1 MKTHT
6 VRYIFALGFIVLV
19 ASACSVKKD
28 KFVNRNYHALTT
40 KYNVMYNGNLALDA
54 GVNELK
60 TTYSDNFWEVLPIE
74 RMQIIEPVFGQDSI
88 PRNPNFKRAEDK
100 AIKAIQK
107 HSMNIGGTEK
117 NPQMDEAY
125 LLLGKSRYY
134 EQRFVPALEALNYVL
149 FKYPNSDRINEIK
162 IWKEKTNIRL
172 ENNSLAITNLEKL
185 LSEIE
190 FDNQIVG
197 DANAILAQ
205 AYLNENQPEK
215 AVPALKT
222 AREFTK
228 SKEEKAR
235 YTFILGQ
242 LFEVQNQPDSA
253 YKAYQRVID
262 MKRKSPR
269 QYTIQAHIKQA
280 QLGGLMQDTLLFVK
294 KYQKLLKDRENR
306 PYLDVLNHQM
316 ALFYEKQHDKVRAK
330 KYYNISLKHKTNN
343 VYLIASNYRN
353 LAEMHFYDAKYAT
366 AGKYYDS
373 TLVNLDPK
381 TREHRLI
388 KKKRLNLEDVI
399 KFEAIAQN
407 NDSILSLVTMSD
419 AERVTFFEKHIER
432 LKKEEERLKL
442 QAEKQSRET
451 PSGSGG
457 GRPSIGGDDPVFSD
471 NSLSRS
477 SRVEMNRQPV
487 SKAGGPSAGG
497 ASSFYFYNQNTVA
510 NGKNEFRK
518 KWGNRELRD
527 YWRLRDYTPT
537 KVVEQ
542 EELVEEGEQ
551 VAEKVENPA
560 YTTAFYINQIP
571 TDPNAIA
578 ELWKDRNFAYYQ
590 LGIIY
595 KDKFKEY
602 KLAQDKL
609 EGLLESN
616 PEERLILPS
625 MYNLYRIYQILGSD
639 KTLAMKSKITSMYPE
654 SRYAQLINNPDSALT
669 LEGTPDG
676 VYKSMFRLYEKGE
689 YRTLLSEIEILIDQY
704 SGEDIISKLELLK
717 ANTIGNLEGIEA
729 YSEALNY
736 VALTYPNSEEGKEAE
751 NLLRTNIPKLQK
763 MEFNKPATAWKLI
776 HKTTT
781 STDLAKLNAILEKF
795 LKDRPNEELKITID
809 SYTQNE
815 DFVVI
820 HNVSSEQ
827 RAKDFI
833 TLLEEYKDYKI
844 TEKFVPISSEDYK
857 VVQVKKNFDLY
868 LKTLKPIP

>member
-6 VRYIFALGFIVLV
+6 VRYLFALGFIVLIT
-19 ASACSVKKD
+19 SACSVKKD

-60 TTYSDNFWEVLPIE
+60 TTYSDNFWEVLPVE
-74 RMQIIEPVFGQDSI
+74 RMQIIEPVFGQDSV

-162 IWKEKTNIRL
+162 VWKEKTNIRL
-172 ENNSLAITNLEKL
+172 ENSTLAIQNLEKL

-190 FDNQIVG
+190 FDQQVVG

-205 AYLNENQPEK
+205 AYLNENQYEK
-215 AVPALKT
+215 AIPALKK
-222 AREFTK
+222 AREYTK

-242 LFEVQNQPDSA
+242 LLEIQNQPDSA
-253 YKAYQRVID
+253 FVSYQRVIE

-280 QLGGLMQDTLLFVK
+280 QLGSLIQDTVLFVK
-294 KYQKLLKDRENR
+294 KYKKLLEDRENR

-316 ALFYEKQHDKVRAK
+316 ALFYEKHQDQERAK
-330 KYYNISLKHKTNN
+330 KHYNTSLKHKTNN
-343 VYLIASNYRN
+343 VYLTASNYRN
-353 LAEMHFYDAKYAT
+353 LAEINFYDAKYAV

-373 TLVNLDPK
+373 TLVHLDPK
-381 TREHRLI
+381 TREHRSI
-388 KKKRLNLEDVI
+388 KKKRENLEDVI
-399 KFEAIAQN
+399 KFEAIAQT
-407 NDSILSLVTMSD
+407 NDSILNLVAMSD
-419 AERVTFFEKHIER
+419 SERVAFFENHIER
-432 LKKEEERLKL
+432 LKKEEEKIKALE
-442 QAEKQSRET
+442 EKQSRET
-451 PSGSGG
+451 SGTSSG

-487 SKAGGPSAGG
+487 TTRPGAGG

-537 KVVEQ
+537 TVTAQ
-542 EELVEEGEQ
+542 EELVAEEEITP
-551 VAEKVENPA
+551 EEIINPA
-560 YTTAFYINQIP
+560 HTTQFYIDQIP
-571 TDPNAIA
+571 TDEALIA
-578 ELWKDRNFAYYQ
+578 ELLKERNFAYYQ

-595 KDKFKEY
+595 KDKFREY
-602 KLAQDKL
+602 ELAQAKL

-625 MYNLYRIYQILGSD
+625 MYNLYKIYEILGSD
-639 KTLAMKSKITSMYPE
+639 KTLAMKSKITSLYPD
-654 SRYAQLINNPDSALT
+654 SRYAQLINNPEAALT
-669 LEGTPDG
+669 LEGTPDEI
-676 VYKSMFRLYEKGE
+676 YKNMYRLYENGD
-689 YRTLLSEIEILIDQY
+689 YRTVLSEIEILINQY

-717 ANTIGNLEGIEA
+717 ANTIGNLEGLEA

-763 MEFNKPATAWKLI
+763 MDFKKPATAWKLI
-776 HKTTT
+776 HKTSTQ
-781 STDLAKLNAILEKF
+781 TDLAELNAVLEIF
-795 LKDRPNEELKITID
+795 LDDRPNENLKVSLD

-815 DFVVI
+815 NFVVI
-820 HNVSSEQ
+820 HNIISEQ
-827 RAKDFI
+827 RAKEFI

-844 TEKFVPISSEDYK
+844 KEKFVMISSEDYK
-857 VVQVKKNFDLY
+857 VIQVKKNFDKY
-868 LKTLKPIP
+868 LMLNPIP

>member
-1 MKTHT
+1 
-6 VRYIFALGFIVLV
+6 
-19 ASACSVKKD
+19 
-28 KFVNRNYHALTT
+28 
-40 KYNVMYNGNLALDA
+40 
-54 GVNELK
+54 
-60 TTYSDNFWEVLPIE
+60 
-74 RMQIIEPVFGQDSI
+74 
-88 PRNPNFKRAEDK
+88 
-100 AIKAIQK
+100 
-107 HSMNIGGTEK
+107 
-117 NPQMDEAY
+117 
-125 LLLGKSRYY
+125 
-134 EQRFVPALEALNYVL
+134 
-149 FKYPNSDRINEIK
+149 
-162 IWKEKTNIRL
+162 
-172 ENNSLAITNLEKL
+172 
-185 LSEIE
+185 
-190 FDNQIVG
+190 
-197 DANAILAQ
+197 
-205 AYLNENQPEK
+205 
-215 AVPALKT
+215 
-222 AREFTK
+222 
-228 SKEEKAR
+228 

-242 LFEVQNQPDSA
+242 LFELQNQPDSA

-432 LKKEEERLKL
+432 LKKEEEKLKL

-451 PSGSGG
+451 SGGSGG

-527 YWRLRDYTPT
+527 YWRLRDYTPN
-537 KVVEQ
+537 KIMEQ

-560 YTTAFYINQIP
+560 HTTEFYINQIP
-571 TDPNAIA
+571 TDPNVIA

-654 SRYAQLINNPDSALT
+654 SRYAQLINNPDAALT

-717 ANTIGNLEGIEA
+717 ANTIGKLEGLEE

-781 STDLAKLNAILEKF
+781 TTDLAELNTVLEKF

-827 RAKDFI
+827 RAKDF
-833 TLLEEYKDYKI
+833 
-844 TEKFVPISSEDYK
+844 
-857 VVQVKKNFDLY
+857 
-868 LKTLKPIP
+868 